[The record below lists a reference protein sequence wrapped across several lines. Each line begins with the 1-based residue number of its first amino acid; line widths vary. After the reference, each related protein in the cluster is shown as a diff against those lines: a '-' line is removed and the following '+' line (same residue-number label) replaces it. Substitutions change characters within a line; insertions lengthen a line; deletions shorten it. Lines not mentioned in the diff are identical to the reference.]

1 MKSKTKKLYD
11 MKTLRKIQKIAI
23 AVGLIYGF
31 WLGCNVDATERD
43 NTSAFIMVA
52 LAAVIG
58 ISMSIPNKE
67 QEKSL

>member
-1 MKSKTKKLYD
+1 
-11 MKTLRKIQKIAI
+11 MKTLRKIQKVAI

-58 ISMSIPNKE
+58 ISMNIPNKE
-67 QEKSL
+67 QEKSQ

>member
-1 MKSKTKKLYD
+1 
-11 MKTLRKIQKIAI
+11 MKTLRRIQKIAI

-31 WLGCNVDATERD
+31 WLGCNVDATDRD

-58 ISMSIPNKE
+58 ISLCIPNKK

>member
-1 MKSKTKKLYD
+1 

-58 ISMSIPNKE
+58 ISMSTNKE

>member
-1 MKSKTKKLYD
+1 
-11 MKTLRKIQKIAI
+11 MKTLRKIQQIAI
-23 AVGLIYGF
+23 TVGLIYGF

-58 ISMSIPNKE
+58 ISMNVPNKE

>member
-1 MKSKTKKLYD
+1 
-11 MKTLRKIQKIAI
+11 MKTLRRIQKIAI

-31 WLGCNVDATERD
+31 WLGCSMDATARD
-43 NTSAFIMVA
+43 STSGFIMVA

-67 QEKSL
+67 QKKSL

>member
-1 MKSKTKKLYD
+1 
-11 MKTLRKIQKIAI
+11 MKTLRRIQKIAI

-31 WLGCNVDATERD
+31 WLGCNVDATDRD

-58 ISMSIPNKE
+58 ISLCIPNKE

>member
-1 MKSKTKKLYD
+1 

-31 WLGCNVDATERD
+31 WLGCNVDATARD
-43 NTSAFIMVA
+43 NTSGFIMVA

>member
-1 MKSKTKKLYD
+1 

-31 WLGCNVDATERD
+31 WLGCNVDATARD
-43 NTSAFIMVA
+43 NASAFIMVA

-58 ISMSIPNKE
+58 ISKSIPNKE
-67 QEKSL
+67 QEKIL

>member
-1 MKSKTKKLYD
+1 
-11 MKTLRKIQKIAI
+11 MKTLRKIQKVAI
-23 AVGLIYGF
+23 AVCLIYGF

-58 ISMSIPNKE
+58 ISMNIPNKK

>member
-1 MKSKTKKLYD
+1 
-11 MKTLRKIQKIAI
+11 MKTLRKIQKVAI

-52 LAAVIG
+52 LAPVIG
-58 ISMSIPNKE
+58 ISMNIPNKE

>member
-1 MKSKTKKLYD
+1 

-31 WLGCNVDATERD
+31 WLGCNVDATARD

-58 ISMSIPNKE
+58 ISMSIPNKK

>member
-1 MKSKTKKLYD
+1 MKI
-11 MKTLRKIQKIAI
+11 LRKIQQIAI
-23 AVGLIYGF
+23 VVGLIYGF
-31 WLGCNVDATERD
+31 WLGCNVDATEID

>member
-1 MKSKTKKLYD
+1 
-11 MKTLRKIQKIAI
+11 MKTLRKIQKVAI

-43 NTSAFIMVA
+43 NTSACIMVA

-58 ISMSIPNKE
+58 ISMNIPNKE

>member
-1 MKSKTKKLYD
+1 
-11 MKTLRKIQKIAI
+11 MKTLRKIQKVAI

-43 NTSAFIMVA
+43 STSAFIMVA
-52 LAAVIG
+52 LVAVIG
-58 ISMSIPNKE
+58 ISMNIPNKE

>member
-1 MKSKTKKLYD
+1 MKI
-11 MKTLRKIQKIAI
+11 LRKIQQIAI
-23 AVGLIYGF
+23 VVGLIYGF

-67 QEKSL
+67 QEKIL

>member
-1 MKSKTKKLYD
+1 
-11 MKTLRKIQKIAI
+11 MKTWKTIQKIAVV
-23 AVGLIYGF
+23 VGISYGF

-43 NTSAFIMVA
+43 NASAFIMVA

-67 QEKSL
+67 QEKIL

>member
-1 MKSKTKKLYD
+1 
-11 MKTLRKIQKIAI
+11 MKTLRKIQKVAI

-58 ISMSIPNKE
+58 ISMNIPNKK

>member
-1 MKSKTKKLYD
+1 
-11 MKTLRKIQKIAI
+11 MKTLRKIQKVAI

-43 NTSAFIMVA
+43 NTSPFIMVA

-58 ISMSIPNKE
+58 ISMNIPNKE

>member
-1 MKSKTKKLYD
+1 
-11 MKTLRKIQKIAI
+11 MKTLRKIQKVAI

-58 ISMSIPNKE
+58 ISMNIPNKE
-67 QEKSL
+67 QEMSL

>member
-1 MKSKTKKLYD
+1 
-11 MKTLRKIQKIAI
+11 MKTWKTIQKIAVV
-23 AVGLIYGF
+23 VGISYGF
-31 WLGCNVDATERD
+31 WLGCNVDATARD
-43 NTSAFIMVA
+43 NTSGFIMVA

>member
-1 MKSKTKKLYD
+1 
-11 MKTLRKIQKIAI
+11 MKTLRKIQKVAI

-58 ISMSIPNKE
+58 ISMNIPNK
-67 QEKSL
+67 

>member
-1 MKSKTKKLYD
+1 
-11 MKTLRKIQKIAI
+11 MKTLRRIQKIAI

-31 WLGCNVDATERD
+31 WLGCSVDATARD
-43 NTSAFIMVA
+43 NTSGFIMVA

-67 QEKSL
+67 QEKSQ